1 MQWAVQD
8 IVMLVVSFEFDRDI
22 SIQWTLSY
30 VFFLIYHLILTFYF
44 YTSYTWNE
52 TFTISAKLFAVLV
65 GAM

>member
-30 VFFLIYHLILTFYF
+30 DFFLI
-44 YTSYTWNE
+44 
-52 TFTISAKLFAVLV
+52 
-65 GAM
+65 